1 MIGHYR
7 RISPNRLTELQNNP
21 ESIVTFLFPGDEA
34 DEISESDGRYLNID
48 KTWHGLH
55 FLLTGSA
62 LPNDPPLTNVVMGG
76 TPLGDPE
83 NPDFD
88 FGPARFLSPQEVQEV
103 AKELSKISKTDLEA
117 RFDPSAL
124 LTADVYPYVW
134 QEGKE
139 ALEYITYYY
148 IYVVEFF
155 QEAAKCGDVVLL
167 YIS

>member
-7 RISPNRLTELQNNP
+7 RIPPNRLTELQNNP
-21 ESIVTFLFPGDEA
+21 ESIVTFLFPGDEV
-34 DEISESDGRYLNID
+34 DEVSESDGRYLNID
-48 KTWHGLH
+48 KAWHGLH

-62 LPNDPPLTNVVMGG
+62 LPNDSPLTNVVMGG

-103 AKELSKISKTDLEA
+103 AKELSEISKIDLEA
-117 RFDPSAL
+117 RFDPSVL
-124 LTADVYPYVW
+124 LKADVYPHIW

-139 ALEYITYYY
+139 ALEYITDYY